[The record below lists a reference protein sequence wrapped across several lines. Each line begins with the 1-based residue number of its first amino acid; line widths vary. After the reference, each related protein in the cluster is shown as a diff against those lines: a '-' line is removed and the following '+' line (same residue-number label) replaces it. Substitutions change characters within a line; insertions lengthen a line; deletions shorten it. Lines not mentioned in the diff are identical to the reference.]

1 MGALTVM
8 LAGWGMVLA
17 ARGLGEWVLK
27 SFKLA
32 DAPRLSQ
39 ALWAVGLGLG
49 VIALGTLGL
58 GLAGLPRAGLGIC
71 AIGLL
76 LGVAPFARDLAAA
89 QKALRGFHW
98 VSWNGALLGACLPVF
113 VGTVFFAL
121 LPQCDYDVLEYHLG
135 APMQYLRLGAVE
147 HLPWNVYAS
156 FPENTEMLYL
166 CLLAL
171 FGSAMK
177 GGMAAAA
184 LNVAVGVICALAVG
198 DLARALFG
206 TRAAMPAAALFY
218 CYPLTWFLSGVCYV
232 EVEQV
237 LLSVLCVRAL
247 VGEGGRRAALAGVFA
262 GLAMGTKYPAAVFL
276 ALPVGLF
283 VVGRRGFLAAAS
295 YALAAAIVLSPWLV
309 KNAVATGNPVYP
321 LLGDVF
327 RTKRWSAEQEARFT
341 QAHHPPRPTPEEAGR
356 DFWIAVSGQH
366 PGPEGEVSWAP
377 PRVSILLLLAPFL
390 MLLPLDQVRRVAAV
404 PLLLLVAAHVVAWWY
419 LTHRI
424 DRFFYPAVPWLAV
437 VGAAGLS
444 SLSNEFLRNSIR
456 FAAAVVIWF
465 HAFWGIPY
473 SIVNERFGDETGLQR
488 VLRGRDPWDYLY
500 ENNREAFEAMASVNA
515 DLPSGSRV
523 LVLGEARTFYL
534 EHDFLA
540 ATVFDPNP
548 WDDIFPIAPVDG
560 AQVRELLGKRGITHV
575 LVNWSEVHRLSWSYA
590 YSWKGQRWPGYS
602 PSVAPDVFSVFE
614 QDVLEKVRGFGPVV
628 PGLGCE
634 TVVLYRV
641 RPG

>member
-27 SFKLA
+27 PFKVA
-32 DAPRLSQ
+32 DSHRLSQ
-39 ALWAVGLGLG
+39 ALWATALGLG

-58 GLAGLPRAGLGIC
+58 GMAGFPRAGLGIC
-71 AIGLL
+71 VLGLL
-76 LGVAPFARDLAAA
+76 LGLGPFGHDLAAA
-89 QKALRGFHW
+89 RRAARGFRW
-98 VSWNGALLGACLPVF
+98 ASWDGVLVLACMLVLA
-113 VGTVFFAL
+113 GTVFFAL

-135 APMQYLRLGAVE
+135 APMHYLRLGEVE

-184 LNVAVGVICALAVG
+184 LNVAVGVLCALAVA

-206 TRAAMPAAALFY
+206 PRAAGWAAALFY
-218 CYPLTWFLSGVCYV
+218 AYPLTWNLSGVCYV

-237 LLSVLCVRAL
+237 LFSVLCVRAL
-247 VGEGGRRAALAGVFA
+247 VGEGGRRAALAGVLA

-283 VVGRRGFLAAAS
+283 VLGRRGFLAGAAFM
-295 YALAAAIVLSPWLV
+295 LAAAVVVSPWLV
-309 KNAVATGNPVYP
+309 KNASATRNPVYP

-327 RTKRWSAEQEARFT
+327 RTERWSDEQEARFT
-341 QAHHPPRPTPEEAGR
+341 QAHHPPRPTTEQAVR
-356 DFWIAVSGQH
+356 DFRTAVSGH
-366 PGPEGEVSWAP
+366 HETPEGDSVWLP
-377 PRVSILLLLAPFL
+377 PRVSLLLLLAPL
-390 MLLPLDQVRRVAAV
+390 LLVLPLEQVRRRSAI
-404 PLLLLVAAHVVAWWY
+404 PLLLLFVAHLAAWWH

-437 VGAAGLS
+437 LGGAGLS
-444 SLSNEFLRNSIR
+444 SLSNEFLRNAIR
-456 FAAAVVIWF
+456 FTAAVVLWF
-465 HAFWGIPY
+465 QAGIGVPY
-473 SIVNERFGDETGLQR
+473 LVAQERIGDETTAER
-488 VLRGRDPWDYLY
+488 VLRGRDPWDFLH
-500 ENNREAFEAMASVNA
+500 ELNAEAFEPMDYVNA
-515 DLPSGSRV
+515 ELPKDSRV

-534 EHDFLA
+534 EREFIA
-540 ATVFDPNP
+540 ATVFDPCP
-548 WDDIFPIAPVDG
+548 WEDIFPIAPKDG
-560 AQVRELLGKRGITHV
+560 AQARELLRKEGITHI
-575 LVNWSEVHRLSWSYA
+575 LVNWTEVHRLKWSYA
-590 YSWKGQRWPGYS
+590 YDWKGRRLPGYS
-602 PSVAPDVFSVFE
+602 DTVSPEVFRVLE
-614 QDVLEKVRGFGPVV
+614 RDVLERVRTFGPVH
-628 PGLGCE
+628 PEWGCE
-634 TVVLYRV
+634 LVVLYRV